1 MTPDDAKLQE
11 MPASVGAPTP
21 EPLRRRAVR
30 RLWRAEIIYAVA
42 LAGFGVLALLAHF
55 NTYFA
60 WDLRV
65 SSAFNWQTF
74 TPPGLFPLMLLISS
88 FGNGWIPWA
97 LTTITAV
104 LFFVFH
110 KRSETAGLIFSAGGG
125 PLVNSLVKL
134 LVARPRPTAE
144 LIPVYRDLV
153 TQSFPSG
160 HVNFYVCYFG
170 FLFFVAF
177 ALLPRGSVA
186 RRLGLLLT
194 ALPVLLVGLSRVYL
208 GAHWP
213 SDTLGSYLLSGLWL
227 ALSLHLYRRWKQRAT
242 FHTESQNRLLEPG
255 G

>member
-1 MTPDDAKLQE
+1 MTPDDAELQE
-11 MPASVGAPTP
+11 IPATDVAPVS
-21 EPLRRRAVR
+21 EPQRRSAVR

-42 LAGFGVLALLAHF
+42 LACFGVLALLAHT
-55 NTYFA
+55 NDYFA

-65 SSAFNWQTF
+65 SRAFNWETF
-74 TPPGLFPLMLLISS
+74 TPPGLFPLMWFISL
-88 FGNGWIPWA
+88 FGNTWIPWA
-97 LTTITAV
+97 LTTITAI

-110 KRSETAGLIFSAGGG
+110 KRSEAAGLIVSAGGG
-125 PLVNSLVKL
+125 ALVNSLVKL

-144 LIPVYRDLV
+144 LIPVYRDLA

-186 RRLGLLLT
+186 RRLALFLT

-227 ALSLHLYRRWKQRAT
+227 ALSLHLYRHWKQRAT
-242 FHTESQNRLLEPG
+242 FHPQSH
-255 G
+255 